1 MIIIARI
8 LFVIFVYLSSLI
20 FAPPSIAQIYTTEK
34 LITVDITS
42 QTLTAWEGGKIQHK
56 TKVSTG
62 MKLTPTAKGSFK
74 IYVKYPV
81 KDMKGPSP
89 YKNIYP
95 KGFYHL
101 KNVPNIMY
109 FYQGYAIH
117 GAYWHNNF
125 GRPASHGCVNVPLAS
140 AEWLFNF
147 ASVGTRVEVFW
158 FFCLGLKNC

>member
-1 MIIIARI
+1 MMRFFLKVLLLVSF
-8 LFVIFVYLSSLI
+8 LFLFKSSVS
-20 FAPPSIAQIYTTEK
+20 ADIYTTDK
-34 LITVDITS
+34 LITVDTGS
-42 QTLTAWEGGKIQHK
+42 QMLTAWQDGKIQHQ

-62 MKLTPTAKGSFK
+62 MKLTPTIKGGYK
-74 IYVKYPV
+74 IYLKYPV

-95 KGFYHL
+95 SGKYHI

-140 AEWLFNF
+140 AKWLFDF
-147 ASVGTRVEVFW
+147 ASLGTRVEVF
-158 FFCLGLKNC
+158 